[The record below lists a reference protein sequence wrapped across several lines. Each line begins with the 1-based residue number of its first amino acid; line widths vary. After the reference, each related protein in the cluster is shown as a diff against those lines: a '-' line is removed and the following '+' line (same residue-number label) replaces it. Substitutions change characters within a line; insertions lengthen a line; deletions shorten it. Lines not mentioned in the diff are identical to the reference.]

1 MFLCSRGK
9 RLKSPNLGV
18 SPYVLEAT
26 RTIVRGLQPRSDLM
40 FFCPYVLMSPALAA
54 NTRYAKALAHYYI
67 SSFPH
72 YHSEPSERFFTRSN
86 KKSALPQLKIRP
98 RTTYFGI

>member
-1 MFLCSRGK
+1 
-9 RLKSPNLGV
+9 
-18 SPYVLEAT
+18 
-26 RTIVRGLQPRSDLM
+26 
-40 FFCPYVLMSPALAA
+40 MSPALAA
-54 NTRYAKALAHYYI
+54 AQSRYGV
-67 SSFPH
+67 STFPH